1 MDAKIIFMDFQI
13 QSMYLFDGRIL
24 SFLRTPTDLTRFLEA
39 WHSNA
44 SSFQFCALMKRKI
57 ILVLLAF
64 MYNFR
69 FQVCTH
75 SMVTFY
81 FQFDVL
87 SD

>member
-44 SSFQFCALMKRKI
+44 SSFQFCAYLDEKKNYSGPFGI
-57 ILVLLAF
+57 YIYVQ
-64 MYNFR
+64 
-69 FQVCTH
+69 FQVSCL
-75 SMVTFY
+75 Y
-81 FQFDVL
+81 P
-87 SD
+87 